1 MLEPFRVSRDEDKVP
16 ITLVLQTRP
25 LSDIRRVGG
34 RWGLLAA
41 MLDALIHLVDDM
53 DDS

>member
-1 MLEPFRVSRDEDKVP
+1 MIYAGWGDAGDSW
-16 ITLVLQTRP
+16 
-25 LSDIRRVGG
+25 LSDIRRVG
-34 RWGLLAA
+34 GLLAA

>member
-1 MLEPFRVSRDEDKVP
+1 MIYAGWGDAGDSW
-16 ITLVLQTRP
+16 
-25 LSDIRRVGG
+25 LSDVRRVGG
-34 RWGLLAA
+34 RWGLLAD